1 LWRVGD
7 WYFAAWRS
15 ASLEDFHRR
24 LPFRFYELRVEDC
37 NSGGVKPR
45 EQIGT

>member
-1 LWRVGD
+1 LAAGILRRDVLRALRIFIVG
-7 WYFAAWRS
+7 FPS
-15 ASLEDFHRR
+15 VFC
-24 LPFRFYELRVEDC
+24 ELRVEDC